1 MNSVQRR
8 ITNLVHL
15 RGNTDLFMKYVWLE
29 PLTDGKTLYILSIL
43 FSLTFLTLIWSSVDI
58 YQEMT
63 TLLVFN
69 SFMGVLSFNRI
80 QGSG

>member
-1 MNSVQRR
+1 MQRR

-15 RGNTDLFMKYVWLE
+15 RGNTDLFMKYIELE
-29 PLTDGKTLYILSIL
+29 PLTDGKTLFILSIL

-69 SFMGVLSFNRI
+69 SFKRVLSFNRI

>member
-1 MNSVQRR
+1 
-8 ITNLVHL
+8 
-15 RGNTDLFMKYVWLE
+15 MKHQCSIGA
-29 PLTDGKTLYILSIL
+29 LTDGKALSILSIS

-69 SFMGVLSFNRI
+69 SFKRVSLSFDRI
-80 QGSG
+80 TLIRFK

>member
-1 MNSVQRR
+1 MNSVQRSC
-8 ITNLVHL
+8 TNLVHL
-15 RGNTDLFMKYVWLE
+15 RGNMKHVQLE
-29 PLTDGKTLYILSIL
+29 PLTDGKALSILSIL

-69 SFMGVLSFNRI
+69 SFKRVSLSFDRI
-80 QGSG
+80 TLIRFK

>member
-1 MNSVQRR
+1 MKHVQ
-8 ITNLVHL
+8 
-15 RGNTDLFMKYVWLE
+15 LE
-29 PLTDGKTLYILSIL
+29 PLTDGKAFFILSIL

-69 SFMGVLSFNRI
+69 SFKRVSLSFDRI
-80 QGSG
+80 TLIRFK

>member
-1 MNSVQRR
+1 MKHVQ
-8 ITNLVHL
+8 
-15 RGNTDLFMKYVWLE
+15 LE
-29 PLTDGKTLYILSIL
+29 PLTDGKALSILSIS

-69 SFMGVLSFNRI
+69 SFKRVSLSFDRI
-80 QGSG
+80 TLIRFK